1 MRIARRQKLEVLEIA
16 GERKTDHGL
25 IGHGVRAALKTLSGR
40 LGGKFLTKRG
50 AQVLRKLGAR
60 PAVLHDAGLV
70 TARRKKHQD
79 VGEEFLGLLVDGGRI
94 LVAGVVAADPG
105 VLHAGDSELLER
117 KEHAVLVAKVDG
129 GVRREFSVTGLLG
142 HVCLRSQRVF

>member
-1 MRIARRQKLEVLEIA
+1 M
-16 GERKTDHGL
+16 
-25 IGHGVRAALKTLSGR
+25 
-40 LGGKFLTKRG
+40 
-50 AQVLRKLGAR
+50 
-60 PAVLHDAGLV
+60 
-70 TARRKKHQD
+70 
-79 VGEEFLGLLVDGGRI
+79 DGGRI